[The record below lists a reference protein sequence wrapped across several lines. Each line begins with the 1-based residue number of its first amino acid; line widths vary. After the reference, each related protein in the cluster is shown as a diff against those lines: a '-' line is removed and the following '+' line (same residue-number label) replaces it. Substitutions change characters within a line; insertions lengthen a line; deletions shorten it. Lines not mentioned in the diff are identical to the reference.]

1 MQMLNRALAWLEL
14 RNDAVFNKIPADKYR
29 YYLDGALAAGER
41 AAAHYS
47 GQNIQQLCAKHQ
59 IDIRIEPGD
68 GLFFSMQFRAQF
80 EYSDAKSLR
89 RITLYQASL
98 KSLEQSCKQAGY
110 PMTLDDIIDI
120 HLAHEFFHFLE
131 HSQGPVV
138 SAQLDKVCNIAL
150 GPFKCY
156 SSITATS
163 EIAAHRFCQKL
174 NGLDYFPTWF
184 DYIWLEQSGKQTR
197 TQREEIIAAAVNEI
211 AALQ

>member
-1 MQMLNRALAWLEL
+1 MSSLTRTLAWLEL
-14 RNDAVFNKIPADKYR
+14 RNDAVFNKIPPDKYR

-41 AAAHYS
+41 AAAQYS
-47 GQNIQQLCAKHQ
+47 GQSIRRLCDQHQ
-59 IDIRIEPGD
+59 VDVRIEPGE

-80 EYSDAKSLR
+80 EYSQEKSLR

-131 HSQGPVV
+131 HSQGQVV

-150 GPFKCY
+150 GPFKRY
-156 SSITATS
+156 SSIAATS

-174 NGLDYFPTWF
+174 TGLNYFPTWF

-197 TQREEIIAAAVNEI
+197 EQREALIATAGNEI
-211 AALQ
+211 AALR